1 MSSLIVQC
9 SFMYSQLTL
18 LINREGVTVICPLSD
33 LDFRE
38 CSHNRALVYN
48 VLLLSWGLLRID
60 CMDEHILLNGLF
72 EGLVCLD
79 VHVHCIDTGMH
90 KFSHFLA
97 HALGELQN
105 YTKKMKC
112 WIFKD
117 I

>member
-60 CMDEHILLNGLF
+60 CMDEHIR
-72 EGLVCLD
+72 
-79 VHVHCIDTGMH
+79 
-90 KFSHFLA
+90 
-97 HALGELQN
+97 
-105 YTKKMKC
+105 
-112 WIFKD
+112 
-117 I
+117 